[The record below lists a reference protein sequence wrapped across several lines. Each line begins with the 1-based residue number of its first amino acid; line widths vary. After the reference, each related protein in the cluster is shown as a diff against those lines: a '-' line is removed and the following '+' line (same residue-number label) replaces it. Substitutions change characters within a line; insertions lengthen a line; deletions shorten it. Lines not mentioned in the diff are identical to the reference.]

1 MINSKRDS
9 RQAANKLCYECGDKL
24 CAVMWRLVPV
34 SFFSVFS
41 DTEKGTTMTE
51 IHITEEKKNSTAVLV
66 GVETP
71 EMRDGECDASLDEL
85 ERLAETAGAV
95 VAARLVQSREKP
107 DVRTV
112 IGSGKV
118 AELKT
123 ICSECGAELCIFD
136 CEMSPSQI
144 RNVEDEVGEVRV
156 IDRSML
162 ILDIFALH
170 AATAEGKLQVEL
182 AQLKYTAPR
191 LIGKGKQLSRL
202 GGGIGTRGP
211 GESKLESDKRHL
223 ARRVA
228 SLEAELEAVENTR
241 RTTRSARDRSGLP
254 HVAIVGYTNAGKSTL
269 LNRLTDAG
277 ILAEDKLFAT
287 LDPTTRKFTLPGG
300 ESVLL
305 TDTVG
310 FIRKLP
316 HHLVKAFRSTLEEA
330 ALSDILL
337 HIVDAS
343 DPEYPDEMKVTE
355 ELLAE
360 LGAGGKPMLIVYNK
374 CDREADGIHAPA
386 LTPNGSNRAVCVSAL
401 TGQGVD
407 EMVAMLEA
415 IVREG
420 KVRVTFR
427 FPNSEA
433 GALSSLYRMAAVE
446 SVEYGDEYITAV
458 AVADAKT
465 RGVLAAY
472 ELK

>member
-1 MINSKRDS
+1 MRGQVARRDV
-9 RQAANKLCYECGDKL
+9 AACPRFHFLRFL
-24 CAVMWRLVPV
+24 T
-34 SFFSVFS
+34 F
-41 DTEKGTTMTE
+41 TTMKGNGKMVTMHE
-51 IHITEEKKNSTAVLV
+51 TEENKNSTAVIV
-66 GVETP
+66 GVELP
-71 EMRDGECDASLDEL
+71 QMKPGECDTSLDEL
-85 ERLAETAGAV
+85 TRLAETAGAE
-95 VAARLVQSREKP
+95 VAARVIQAREHP

-112 IGSGKV
+112 IGSGKIS
-118 AELKT
+118 ELKT
-123 ICSECGAELCIFD
+123 ICDECGAELCVFD
-136 CEMSPSQI
+136 CEMTPSQI
-144 RNVEDEVGEVRV
+144 RNVEDELGNVRV

-223 ARRVA
+223 ARRIA
-228 SLEAELEAVENTR
+228 ALEAELETVENNRRVTR
-241 RTTRSARDRSGLP
+241 AARDRSGMP
-254 HVAIVGYTNAGKSTL
+254 RVAIVGYTNAGKSTL

-300 ESVLL
+300 ESILL

-330 ALSDILL
+330 ALADILL

-343 DPEYPDEMKVTE
+343 DPEYLNEMRVTDD
-355 ELLAE
+355 LLSE
-360 LGAGGKPMLIVYNK
+360 LGAGDKPTLIVYNK
-374 CDREADGIHAPA
+374 CDCEAYEISAPTVLPGA
-386 LTPNGSNRAVCVSAL
+386 QNRAVCISAL
-401 TGQGVD
+401 TGRGMG
-407 EMVAMLEA
+407 ELTACLEA

-420 KVRVTFR
+420 KIRTVFH

-433 GALSSLYRMAAVE
+433 GQLNALYRLTAVE
-446 SVEYGDEYITAV
+446 YVEYGDEYITAI

-465 RGVLAAY
+465 RGVLAKYISGTAVDAGV
-472 ELK
+472 